1 MLNMA
6 QHCSD
11 CCKPTELPRRGL
23 CPSCYEE
30 RVRGRDVPHGAAC
43 IHCGEPRRACLKRI
57 HVGNQR
63 AVVCHNCEALIAR
76 LRPQPS
82 GLDDLLSRLQRA
94 VFAEEWREASEAGV
108 VVHRHFEDFAVGPF
122 DLELAAAL
130 SALEESAEL

>member
-1 MLNMA
+1 M
-6 QHCSD
+6 
-11 CCKPTELPRRGL
+11 PRRGL

-30 RVRGRDVPHGAAC
+30 RVRGREVPYGAAC

-57 HVGNQR
+57 QVGTQR

-76 LRPQPS
+76 LRPQPT

-108 VVHRHFEDFAVGPF
+108 VIHCRFEDFEVGPF

-130 SALEESAEL
+130 SAVDVSAEL